1 MRYPASEKL
10 EIIRIVE
17 QSHLPAKRTLD
28 QLGIPRRTFYRW
40 YDRFV
45 EGGPEALEDRPS
57 APSRVWNR
65 IGDDIQQQIVEMA
78 LDYSEL
84 SPRELAVRFNDE
96 RRYFGS
102 DATVHRLLKAHD
114 LDPSPAHMLINTD
127 THFHHKTT

>member
-40 YDRFV
+40 YDRYL
-45 EGGPEALEDRPS
+45 EGGPEALEDRLS

-65 IGDDIQQQIVEMA
+65 IGDDIQDQIVEMA
-78 LDYSEL
+78 WITASCHRANWRCA
-84 SPRELAVRFNDE
+84 SPTRSATSCRRPRFT
-96 RRYFGS
+96 
-102 DATVHRLLKAHD
+102 AC
-114 LDPSPAHMLINTD
+114 
-127 THFHHKTT
+127 

>member
-28 QLGIPRRTFYRW
+28 QLGIARRTFYRW
-40 YDRFV
+40 YDRYL

-65 IGDDIQQQIVEMA
+65 IGADIQDQIIEMA

-84 SPRELAVRFNDE
+84 SPANWRCASPTRSATSCRKPRFTACS
-96 RRYFGS
+96 RP
-102 DATVHRLLKAHD
+102 T
-114 LDPSPAHMLINTD
+114 I
-127 THFHHKTT
+127 